1 MFANITVETAI
12 LAIGATVAGLVAFI
26 KGVEY
31 LLQKSGK
38 LFGKIVDNSLE
49 PVNKKIDALVDEVRK
64 VENQAYNA
72 DLNSCKNF
80 LVRFLAD
87 IEQGQPVDEVERMR
101 FWETYHRYTV
111 DLGQNSYVKE
121 KVANL
126 KAQGKL

>member
-1 MFANITVETAI
+1 MFANITVVEAVSAI
-12 LAIGATVAGLVAFI
+12 LAIVAGLVAFI
-26 KGVEY
+26 KGCEY
-31 LLQKSGK
+31 LVQKSSNAFSK
-38 LFGKIVDNSLE
+38 AVEENLK
-49 PVNKKIDALVDEVRK
+49 PVNARIDTLIKEVQN

-101 FWETYHRYTV
+101 FWETYQRYTV
-111 DLGQNSYVKE
+111 ELGQNSYIKE
-121 KVANL
+121 KVSNL

>member
-1 MFANITVETAI
+1 MFANMTVHEAVVAI
-12 LAIGATVAGLVAFI
+12 LAFMAGLVAFI
-26 KGVEY
+26 KGMEY
-31 LLQKSGK
+31 LAHKSSRM
-38 LFGKIVDNSLE
+38 FGKMVEGNLKPLNDRL
-49 PVNKKIDALVDEVRK
+49 DALIEEVKK
-64 VENQAYNA
+64 VENQAFNA

-111 DLGQNSYVKE
+111 ELGQNSYVKE

>member
-101 FWETYHRYTV
+101 FWETYQRYTV